1 MRKMDSNLKKS
12 VIAPSGVQCCAEVF
26 DNIMGSV
33 REPLV
38 VLDSDL
44 QVVKANHVFYQTFKI
59 KPDEAEGL
67 LIYDLGCRQWNI
79 PGLKRLLEEM
89 LPEQTECNDF
99 EVEHTFETIG
109 CKILYLN
116 ARSIQ
121 TLPSQT
127 PLILLA
133 IEDVTDREHQKR
145 DLEELVQVR
154 TLELVQ
160 ARIEAEIRKE
170 TAETALAE
178 IEELHR
184 QLEAE
189 RAYLQEEIKLACNH
203 EKIIG

>member
-1 MRKMDSNLKKS
+1 MD
-12 VIAPSGVQCCAEVF
+12 
-26 DNIMGSV
+26 SV

-38 VLDSDL
+38 VLDSDF
-44 QVVKANHVFYQTFKI
+44 QVLKANHVFYQTFKI

-67 LIYDLGCRQWNI
+67 LIYDLGRRQWNI
-79 PGLKRLLEEM
+79 PELKRLLEEI

-99 EVEHTFETIG
+99 EAEHTFETIG
-109 CKILYLN
+109 CKILHLN
-116 ARSIQ
+116 ARWIQ

-133 IEDVTDREHQKR
+133 IEDVTEREHQKR

-170 TAETALAE
+170 TAEILG
-178 IEELHR
+178 
-184 QLEAE
+184 LERSTL
-189 RAYLQEEIKLACNH
+189 RARMGKLNIK
-203 EKIIG
+203 KS